1 MRPAALTVKILIAP
15 QSWPGSDDIWDFI
28 ANIDAGAQTELISK
42 PGQQGK
48 NYWNSFLL
56 TIRI

>member
-28 ANIDAGAQTELISK
+28 ANIDAGAQTELI
-42 PGQQGK
+42 
-48 NYWNSFLL
+48 
-56 TIRI
+56 